1 MADHMAPTPRSTHI
15 VRLIRPLVIILVLE
29 ALLFQWKFWLSSVGL
44 INLPDGQEAR
54 FALSKVR
61 IVAMLVVWV
70 AYRLFRP
77 SSRIW
82 STRLE
87 DLGAKGRAG
96 LIGIFIALCV
106 SVCTFSQL
114 SGQAAWLEQGAAYN
128 EGIEAIQDGNQY
140 NHLADALLSGSVS
153 LDLPVPD
160 LLKEMENPYDPA
172 ERARLN
178 AERHDTVYWDYAYYN
193 GQYYCYF
200 GVVPCLLTFLPFKL
214 ITGMDLRTDIVVM
227 LFSCLV
233 MAAAAGLLINLKRT
247 FFKDLSLGSF
257 IVGFIL
263 LGLSNGVLE
272 QAFLPRIYPIPI
284 LSALF
289 FALTGI
295 GFWLAAKRSFNQT
308 RKRSCYLI
316 IGSFCVALTLGCRP
330 QFVLTALL
338 AFPIFW
344 DEIKRREFFSVRG
357 LPNTLMV
364 ILPFIAIA
372 TPIGLYNYAR
382 FGSFADFGAS
392 YNLTG
397 GDMTSYQF
405 VPEKI
410 AVQFLE
416 YLFLPLQL
424 IGTFPFFCMIN
435 DTQLAQDFP
444 LLLTA
449 EPFYAGFMFLTPATF
464 ALFAVASKRVRKTL
478 SKRHLLPLFG
488 VSLAIAAVNI
498 VVASYVSGTN
508 MRYFADFAWFILI
521 VAVLTIWSI
530 EEAVASRRTL
540 AFIAFLAVVGL
551 ALYGWTFLGT
561 ARFGALYYECPT
573 LYNALQAAVC
583 SLLP

>member
-1 MADHMAPTPRSTHI
+1 MADHMAPAPRSTQI

-29 ALLFQWKFWLSSVGL
+29 ALLFQWKFWLSSVG
-44 INLPDGQEAR
+44 IIDLPEGQEAR

-61 IVAMLVVWV
+61 IVAMLAIWI

-82 STRLE
+82 VTRLD
-87 DLGAKGRAG
+87 DLGSKGRAG
-96 LIGIFIALCV
+96 LIGIFAALCV
-106 SVCTFSQL
+106 AVCAFSQL

-178 AERHDTVYWDYAYYN
+178 AEQHDTVYWDYAYYD

-214 ITGMDLRTDIVVM
+214 ITGMNLRTDIVVM

-247 FFKDLSLGSF
+247 YFKDLSLGSF
-257 IVGFIL
+257 IVGLIL

-295 GFWLAAKRSFNQT
+295 SFWLAAKRSFDQT
-308 RKRSCYLI
+308 GKRSCCLI
-316 IGSFCVALTLGCRP
+316 VGSFCAALALGCRP

-344 DEIKRREFFSVRG
+344 DEIKRRDFFSLRG

-372 TPIGLYNYAR
+372 IPIGLYNYAR
-382 FGSFADFGAS
+382 FGSFTDFGAS

-424 IGTFPFFCMIN
+424 IDTFPFICMIN
-435 DTQLAQDFP
+435 DTQLAQSFP

-464 ALFAVASKRVRKTL
+464 ALLAIAAKRVRQTL
-478 SKRHLLPLFG
+478 ADKHLLILFAFA
-488 VSLAIAAVNI
+488 LAIAAVNI

-530 EEAVASRRTL
+530 EEATASRRIL
-540 AFIAFLAVVGL
+540 AFIAFLAVGGL
-551 ALYGWTFLGT
+551 VLYGWTFLGT

-573 LYNALQAAVC
+573 LYNALQAAVS